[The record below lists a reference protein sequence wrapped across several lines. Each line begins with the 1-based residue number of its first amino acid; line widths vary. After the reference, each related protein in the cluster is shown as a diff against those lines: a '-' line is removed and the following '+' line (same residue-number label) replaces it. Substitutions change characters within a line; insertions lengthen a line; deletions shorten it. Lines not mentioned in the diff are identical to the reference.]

1 MPMYDK
7 EVAMATPRHD
17 NNTSQ
22 LQFSTFSLTF
32 GSVFATKHPMVDL
45 IIKINN

>member
-1 MPMYDK
+1 MHDK

-22 LQFSTFSLTF
+22 LHFSNFSLTF
-32 GSVFATKHPMVDL
+32 SSVFASRHPMVDL